1 MENEAQMILDDTISF
16 CERDGV
22 DARLINM
29 LRQSHGRELTDT
41 TLTVEAPSRFAGAAL
56 MRQRE
61 TIERYLEEIAFVPIA
76 LNVVT
81 ALPAAGAAGGDVS
94 RETSPRGAGPEAF
107 GGSQVTAN
115 PQDSTAPEA
124 SVIQSGSTQAP
135 FSAANAATG
144 NAAFAP
150 VPPVNPAS
158 SEAPVASYESPAPAQ
173 AAGIATATAAHP
185 APHPAVTPTIP
196 TPAISLANQDETPAE
211 AAGEGRINVTNTI
224 SASDLKRLMQT
235 MNQGAPAAHHPAAV
249 QSAVAAGGAPTAAA
263 TSTGG
268 AGSYP
273 AVPLNSKF
281 TFENFVYGDENKHA
295 YNSAVRFAV
304 TAEDPGSY
312 SSLFIYGK
320 SGLGKTHLLLA
331 IKNYLNENCPHLRV
345 KYANSQAYIDDFI
358 NEVAL
363 QKDAHRAILRDYH
376 DADVLIID
384 DIQNII
390 GKTASIDN
398 FFSLMDEF
406 IRNNKKVA
414 IASDRAPK
422 NLGMDERLTS
432 RFNAGM
438 LCLVSEPGFE
448 MKFMILKHYYENT
461 ILPAAEESADA
472 TAGAGSLL
480 SSIRTGGGH
489 LSEEALKH
497 MASVSGT
504 NIREL
509 ESFCE
514 RCAGESFEREQE
526 GKTLTGDDI
535 DRIANEY
542 FDSAHKKISVETVQK
557 VVEDFYRVSHNDLI
571 GPRRQAAIKNARH
584 VAVYLTL
591 DMCEMTTSMVGA
603 AFGGRDHTTVLH
615 SVKVIE
621 KRMKEDRSFV
631 DDLQQLRNKIIL
643 RS

>member
-22 DARLINM
+22 DTRLVQM
-29 LRQSHGRELTDT
+29 LRQSRGVTLTDT
-41 TLTVEAPSRFAGAAL
+41 TLTIEAPSRFAGAAL
-56 MRQRE
+56 MKQRAV
-61 TIERYLEEIAFVPIA
+61 IERYLEEIAFAPVE
-76 LNVVT
+76 LVVTT
-81 ALPAAGAAGGDVS
+81 ALPAAESVS
-94 RETSPRGAGPEAF
+94 RETSAAAAAQAAATNASGAAPITAAP
-107 GGSQVTAN
+107 VTAAA
-115 PQDSTAPEA
+115 PMAST
-124 SVIQSGSTQAP
+124 
-135 FSAANAATG
+135 
-144 NAAFAP
+144 
-150 VPPVNPAS
+150 
-158 SEAPVASYESPAPAQ
+158 PAQ
-173 AAGIATATAAHP
+173 AAPAMP
-185 APHPAVTPTIP
+185 APAIHIPSADGATSDAETHVT
-196 TPAISLANQDETPAE
+196 
-211 AAGEGRINVTNTI
+211 VTNTI
-224 SASDLKRLMQT
+224 SSDDFKRLMST
-235 MNQGAPAAHHPAAV
+235 MGQGAGASRSNGNAA
-249 QSAVAAGGAPTAAA
+249 SG
-263 TSTGG
+263 STGG
-268 AGSYP
+268 AVTSASASPATGNEAYP
-273 AVPLNSKF
+273 AVPINSKF

-331 IKNYLNENCPHLRV
+331 IKNYLNENCPHLKV

-406 IRNNKKVA
+406 IRDNKKVA

-461 ILPAAEESADA
+461 VLPAADA
-472 TAGAGSLL
+472 LPTAGGDTSLL

-489 LSEEALKH
+489 LTEEDLKH

-526 GKTLTGDDI
+526 GRTLTGDDI

-542 FDSAHKKISVETVQK
+542 FDAAHKKISVETVQK

-584 VAVYLTL
+584 VAVYLAL

-621 KRMKEDRSFV
+621 KRMKEDRAFV

>member
-1 MENEAQMILDDTISF
+1 MINERMYAYGAESSKIREIFSYACARKAEIGAENVFDFSLGNPSIPAP
-16 CERDGV
+16 
-22 DARLINM
+22 DAV
-29 LRQSHGRELTDT
+29 RE
-41 TLTVEAPSRFAGAAL
+41 S
-56 MRQRE
+56 
-61 TIERYLEEIAFVPIA
+61 IERSLAEIPAAELHGYTPA
-76 LNVVT
+76 PG
-81 ALPAAGAAGGDVS
+81 LPAAREAVAASLNRRFGTAYTAADVFMTVGAA
-94 RETSPRGAGPEAF
+94 
-107 GGSQVTAN
+107 
-115 PQDSTAPEA
+115 A
-124 SVIQSGSTQAP
+124 SV
-135 FSAANAATG
+135 AA
-144 NAAFAP
+144 
-150 VPPVNPAS
+150 
-158 SEAPVASYESPAPAQ
+158 APVAVAPAATAAPAAGSATAPAMPAPAIHIPS
-173 AAGIATATAAHP
+173 ADTTSGDAETH
-185 APHPAVTPTIP
+185 VT
-196 TPAISLANQDETPAE
+196 
-211 AAGEGRINVTNTI
+211 VTNTI
-224 SASDLKRLMQT
+224 SSDDFKRLMST
-235 MNQGAPAAHHPAAV
+235 MGQGGGASRSNGNAASGSTSGAVTSASASPAA
-249 QSAVAAGGAPTAAA
+249 SNDT
-263 TSTGG
+263 
-268 AGSYP
+268 YP
-273 AVPLNSKF
+273 AVPINSKF

-331 IKNYLNENCPHLRV
+331 IKNYLNENCPHLKV

-406 IRNNKKVA
+406 IRDNKKVA

-461 ILPAAEESADA
+461 VLPAADA
-472 TAGAGSLL
+472 LPTAGGDTSLL

-489 LSEEALKH
+489 LTEEDLKH

-526 GKTLTGDDI
+526 GRTLTGDDI

-542 FDSAHKKISVETVQK
+542 FDAAHKKISVETVQK

-584 VAVYLTL
+584 VAVYLAL

-621 KRMKEDRSFV
+621 KRMKEDRAFV

>member
-22 DARLINM
+22 DTRLVQM
-29 LRQSHGRELTDT
+29 LRQSRGVTLTDT
-41 TLTVEAPSRFAGAAL
+41 TLTIEAPSRFAGAAL
-56 MRQRE
+56 MKQRAV
-61 TIERYLEEIAFVPIA
+61 IERYLEEIAFAPVE
-76 LNVVT
+76 LVVTT
-81 ALPAAGAAGGDVS
+81 ALPAAEGVS
-94 RETSPRGAGPEAF
+94 RETSAAGGTQAAAANVGTTAPVAAAPV
-107 GGSQVTAN
+107 VTA
-115 PQDSTAPEA
+115 PTAA
-124 SVIQSGSTQAP
+124 
-135 FSAANAATG
+135 
-144 NAAFAP
+144 AP
-150 VPPVNPAS
+150 VPA
-158 SEAPVASYESPAPAQ
+158 APAPAV
-173 AAGIATATAAHP
+173 TAPAMP
-185 APHPAVTPTIP
+185 APAIHIPSADGATSDAETHVT
-196 TPAISLANQDETPAE
+196 
-211 AAGEGRINVTNTI
+211 VTNTI
-224 SASDLKRLMQT
+224 SSDDFKRLMST
-235 MNQGAPAAHHPAAV
+235 MGQG
-249 QSAVAAGGAPTAAA
+249 GGAYRSNGNAASGA
-263 TSTGG
+263 TGG
-268 AGSYP
+268 AVTSASASPAASNDTYP
-273 AVPLNSKF
+273 AVPINSKF

-331 IKNYLNENCPHLRV
+331 IKNYLNENCPHLKV

-406 IRNNKKVA
+406 IRDNKKVA

-461 ILPAAEESADA
+461 VLPAADA
-472 TAGAGSLL
+472 LPPASGDTSLL

-489 LSEEALKH
+489 LTEEDLKH

-526 GKTLTGDDI
+526 GRTLTGDDI

-542 FDSAHKKISVETVQK
+542 FDAAHKKISVETVQK

-584 VAVYLTL
+584 VAVYLAL

-621 KRMKEDRSFV
+621 KRMKEDRAFV

>member
-22 DARLINM
+22 DTRLVQM
-29 LRQSHGRELTDT
+29 LRQSRGVTLTDT
-41 TLTVEAPSRFAGAAL
+41 TLTIEAPSRFAGAAL
-56 MRQRE
+56 MKQRAV
-61 TIERYLEEIAFVPIA
+61 IERYLEEIAFAPVE
-76 LNVVT
+76 LVVTT
-81 ALPAAGAAGGDVS
+81 ALPAAESVS
-94 RETSPRGAGPEAF
+94 RETSAA
-107 GGSQVTAN
+107 VA
-115 PQDSTAPEA
+115 A
-124 SVIQSGSTQAP
+124 QA
-135 FSAANAATG
+135 AAT
-144 NAAFAP
+144 NASGA
-150 VPPVNPAS
+150 
-158 SEAPVASYESPAPAQ
+158 APVAAAPVAAATPMASTPAQ
-173 AAGIATATAAHP
+173 AAPAMP
-185 APHPAVTPTIP
+185 APAIHIPSADTTSGDAETHVT
-196 TPAISLANQDETPAE
+196 
-211 AAGEGRINVTNTI
+211 VTNTI
-224 SASDLKRLMQT
+224 SSDDFKRLMST
-235 MNQGAPAAHHPAAV
+235 MGQG
-249 QSAVAAGGAPTAAA
+249 GGASRSNGNAASGA
-263 TSTGG
+263 TGG
-268 AGSYP
+268 AVTSASASPATGNEAYP
-273 AVPLNSKF
+273 AVPINSKF

-331 IKNYLNENCPHLRV
+331 IKNYLNENCPHLKV

-406 IRNNKKVA
+406 IRDNKKVA

-461 ILPAAEESADA
+461 VLPAADA
-472 TAGAGSLL
+472 LPPAGGDTSLL

-489 LSEEALKH
+489 LTEEDLKH

-526 GKTLTGDDI
+526 GRTLTGDDI

-542 FDSAHKKISVETVQK
+542 FDAAHKKISVETVQK

-584 VAVYLTL
+584 VAVYLAL

-621 KRMKEDRSFV
+621 KRMKEDRAFV

>member
-22 DARLINM
+22 DTRLVQM
-29 LRQSHGRELTDT
+29 LRQSRGVTLTDT
-41 TLTVEAPSRFAGAAL
+41 TLTIEAPSRFAGAAL
-56 MRQRE
+56 MKQRE
-61 TIERYLEEIAFVPIA
+61 VIERYLEEIAFAPVE
-76 LNVVT
+76 LVVTT
-81 ALPAAGAAGGDVS
+81 ALPAAEGVS
-94 RETSPRGAGPEAF
+94 RETSAAGAVQAAATNSGATGPVAPAP
-107 GGSQVTAN
+107 SA
-115 PQDSTAPEA
+115 TAPT
-124 SVIQSGSTQAP
+124 VVAP
-135 FSAANAATG
+135 AAT
-144 NAAFAP
+144 
-150 VPPVNPAS
+150 
-158 SEAPVASYESPAPAQ
+158 SPAP
-173 AAGIATATAAHP
+173 TAPTP
-185 APHPAVTPTIP
+185 PAVTTPSMP
-196 TPAISLANQDETPAE
+196 APAIHIPSADTAGGDAETHVT
-211 AAGEGRINVTNTI
+211 VTNTI
-224 SASDLKRLMQT
+224 SSDDFKRLMST
-235 MNQGAPAAHHPAAV
+235 MGQGAGTPR
-249 QSAVAAGGAPTAAA
+249 GNGNAAA
-263 TSTGG
+263 SPTGG
-268 AGSYP
+268 AVTSASASPATGSEAYP
-273 AVPLNSKF
+273 AVPINSKF

-331 IKNYLNENCPHLRV
+331 IKNYLNENCPHLKV

-406 IRNNKKVA
+406 IRDNKKVA

-461 ILPAAEESADA
+461 VLPAADA
-472 TAGAGSLL
+472 LPTAGGDTSLL

-489 LSEEALKH
+489 LTEEDLKH

-526 GKTLTGDDI
+526 GRTLTGDDI

-542 FDSAHKKISVETVQK
+542 FDAAHKKISVETVQK

-584 VAVYLTL
+584 VAVYLAL

-621 KRMKEDRSFV
+621 KRMKEDRAFV

>member
-22 DARLINM
+22 DTRLVQM
-29 LRQSHGRELTDT
+29 LRQSRGVTLTDT

-56 MRQRE
+56 MKQRE
-61 TIERYLEEIAFVPIA
+61 VIERYLEEIAFAPVE
-76 LNVVT
+76 LVVTT
-81 ALPAAGAAGGDVS
+81 ALPAAEGVS
-94 RETSPRGAGPEAF
+94 RETSVAGAA
-107 GGSQVTAN
+107 QV
-115 PQDSTAPEA
+115 
-124 SVIQSGSTQAP
+124 
-135 FSAANAATG
+135 AAT
-144 NAAFAP
+144 NASGAAP
-150 VPPVNPAS
+150 ATSAGV
-158 SEAPVASYESPAPAQ
+158 APVAAAPVAAAAPMATTPAPA
-173 AAGIATATAAHP
+173 APTMP
-185 APHPAVTPTIP
+185 APAIHIPSADTAGSEAETHVT
-196 TPAISLANQDETPAE
+196 
-211 AAGEGRINVTNTI
+211 VTNTI
-224 SASDLKRLMQT
+224 SSDDFKRLMST
-235 MNQGAPAAHHPAAV
+235 MGQGGGASRSNGSAASGSTSGAVTSASVSPAAGNEA
-249 QSAVAAGGAPTAAA
+249 
-263 TSTGG
+263 
-268 AGSYP
+268 YP
-273 AVPLNSKF
+273 AVPINSKF

-331 IKNYLNENCPHLRV
+331 IKNYLNENCPHLKV

-406 IRNNKKVA
+406 IRDNKKVA

-461 ILPAAEESADA
+461 VLPAADA
-472 TAGAGSLL
+472 LPTAGGDTSLL

-489 LSEEALKH
+489 LTEEDLKH

-526 GKTLTGDDI
+526 GRTLTGDDI

-542 FDSAHKKISVETVQK
+542 FDAAHKKISVETVQK

-584 VAVYLTL
+584 VAVYLAL

-621 KRMKEDRSFV
+621 KRMKEDRAFV

>member
-22 DARLINM
+22 DTRLVQM
-29 LRQSHGRELTDT
+29 LRQSRGVTLTDT
-41 TLTVEAPSRFAGAAL
+41 TLTIEAPSRFAGAAL
-56 MRQRE
+56 MKQRKV
-61 TIERYLEEIAFVPIA
+61 IERYLEEIAFAPVE
-76 LNVVT
+76 LVVTT
-81 ALPAAGAAGGDVS
+81 ALPAAEGVS
-94 RETSPRGAGPEAF
+94 RETSAAGAA
-107 GGSQVTAN
+107 
-115 PQDSTAPEA
+115 
-124 SVIQSGSTQAP
+124 QA
-135 FSAANAATG
+135 AAT
-144 NAAFAP
+144 NASGA
-150 VPPVNPAS
+150 
-158 SEAPVASYESPAPAQ
+158 APVAAAPVAAAAPMASTPAQ
-173 AAGIATATAAHP
+173 AAPAMP
-185 APHPAVTPTIP
+185 APAIHIPSADGATSDAETHVT
-196 TPAISLANQDETPAE
+196 
-211 AAGEGRINVTNTI
+211 VTNTI
-224 SASDLKRLMQT
+224 SSDDFKRLMST
-235 MNQGAPAAHHPAAV
+235 MGQGGGAARSNTGA
-249 QSAVAAGGAPTAAA
+249 AAGGAGATVPSASTPAAG
-263 TSTGG
+263 TGNE
-268 AGSYP
+268 AYP
-273 AVPLNSKF
+273 AVPINSKF

-331 IKNYLNENCPHLRV
+331 IKNYLNENCPHLKV

-406 IRNNKKVA
+406 IRDNKKVA

-461 ILPAAEESADA
+461 VLPAADA
-472 TAGAGSLL
+472 LPTAGGDTSLL

-489 LSEEALKH
+489 LTEEDLKH

-526 GKTLTGDDI
+526 GRTLTGDDI

-542 FDSAHKKISVETVQK
+542 FDAAHKKISVETVQK

-584 VAVYLTL
+584 VAVYLAL

-621 KRMKEDRSFV
+621 KRMKEDRAFV